1 MTNELKRYLKNKKNL
16 EDAFLYNQG
25 HEHDSCGVG
34 FVASTDGKQRRE
46 VVQGG
51 IDALKAVWHR
61 GAVDA
66 DGKTGDGAGILTQI
80 PYNFFDDEI
89 AKTGHEKRDET
100 LGIGMMFLPR
110 NDYAALE
117 KCRTII

>member
-16 EDAFLYNQG
+16 EDAFLYNPE

-51 IDALKAVWHR
+51 IDALKALRASIPPWTTSR
-61 GAVDA
+61 LCLPSVDA
-66 DGKTGDGAGILTQI
+66 TKPTPQESCSCSGLYKKASSK
-80 PYNFFDDEI
+80 FFLFF
-89 AKTGHEKRDET
+89 KY
-100 LGIGMMFLPR
+100 LFNSFVMML
-110 NDYAALE
+110 
-117 KCRTII
+117 